1 MESMKSTVLEQGC
14 KVSVIPAT
22 RYCQETSG
30 SFSMEHALRVAA
42 YCRVSTGDESQQ
54 SSYSKQK
61 NFYTHLIL
69 ENPGWSLAGIYADEA
84 ISGTSRVRRTAF
96 NQMMQDAVAGKIDYI
111 ITKSISRF
119 ARNTVDTLHC
129 VRQLRQ
135 LSPPVGIYFEKES
148 IDTLDAKGE
157 LILTILSALAQEESR
172 SISENIRWAFQKN
185 FRSGKPHVN
194 LNRMLGY
201 DWDENG
207 NWIIQEEQ
215 AELVR
220 FIFQR
225 FLAGDSGRSIA
236 QALNRM
242 GKKTVQGNLW
252 RSDGVYTVLRNEKY
266 AGDVEM
272 QKTITVDFLNHR
284 CAVNRGEAPRY
295 YVKNHHPP
303 IISRLDWEKVQAML
317 GQTSKNEEEPIKKR
331 RSTSVFSVLRCGYC
345 HQPLRRMSYSV
356 QNPTDKATIRYP
368 VWRCVA
374 TAKSKVEFSGHS
386 HTYSEIALKQS
397 FMEML
402 YHCKDEYMTMRESA
416 PWILQYRK
424 EQQIWQEKRKAEL
437 YNTPECQKLSA
448 RLAELERSLG
458 EIQCFQTSAK
468 ELDSLSIPKEE
479 QVRYVQLTRE
489 LQQKIAE
496 LKEKIHRFF
505 QIGMGAEEKEEQF
518 SFFLSCLQQLPLI
531 PPVEKMPQNGA
542 AALKQSEI
550 KAILFSFDPGIFSAF
565 VKRGVTQGDTVYYEM
580 TFGTTFSTSGNLRPI
595 KEFLQYVKLDRSGEL
610 LPVKDFQM
618 LKSF

>member
-1 MESMKSTVLEQGC
+1 MNRTVLEQGW

-22 RYCQETSG
+22 KHRQEYAG
-30 SFSMEHALRVAA
+30 GFSIEHALRVAA

-61 NFYTHLIL
+61 SFYTHLIL
-69 ENPGWSLAGIYADEA
+69 ENPGWSFAGIYADEA
-84 ISGTSRVRRTAF
+84 ISGTSRARRTAF

-207 NWIIQEEQ
+207 NWTINEEQ

-242 GKKTVQGNLW
+242 GKTTVQGNLW

-266 AGDVEM
+266 VGDVEM

-284 CAVNRGEAPRY
+284 CAVNHGEAPRY

-317 GQTSKNEEEPIKKR
+317 HQTSKIGEENTKKKR
-331 RSTSVFSVLRCGYC
+331 SASVFSVLRCGHC
-345 HQPLRRMSYSV
+345 QQPLRRMSYSV
-356 QNPTDKATIRYP
+356 QNPTDGATIRYP
-368 VWRCVA
+368 VWRCVSLP
-374 TAKSKVEFSGHS
+374 KSKTNPSGHS
-386 HTYSEIALKQS
+386 RTYSEIALKQS

-402 YHCKDEYMTMRESA
+402 YRCKDKYMKMGEKA

-437 YNTPECQKLSA
+437 CTAPEYQKLRS
-448 RLAELERSLG
+448 RLTELKQSMREMR
-458 EIQCFQTSAK
+458 CFQVSAK
-468 ELDSLSIPKEE
+468 GLAFSDEE
-479 QVRYVQLTRE
+479 QKRHAHLTRE
-489 LQQKIAE
+489 LQQKTIKLKGEIE
-496 LKEKIHRFF
+496 LFF
-505 QIGMGAEEKEEQF
+505 QKNMGIGEREKQF
-518 SFFLSCLQQLPLI
+518 SFFLSCLQQLPSI
-531 PPVEKMPQNGA
+531 PPVEQTPSNRASG
-542 AALKQSEI
+542 LKQFESRT
-550 KAILFSFDPGIFSAF
+550 ILFSFDPGIFSAF
-565 VKRGVTQGDTVYYEM
+565 VNRGIVEGDIIRYEM
-580 TFGTTFSTSGNLRPI
+580 TFGTTFSVIGNLRPI
-595 KEFLQYVKLDRSGEL
+595 KEFLEYIQLDRSGNL
-610 LPVKDFQM
+610 VLVKDYQV